1 VDAVII
7 SRGFNFFMTDFNKT
21 QFYCSRLGQ
30 IMVDPVCKTPF
41 DSWKDACIL
50 LEEEEA
56 KYSLMLDKT
65 MKSAQNKLAK
75 IEKVRL
81 LVQELEPNKDT
92 IVLADGCKSYLTSMY
107 GWLKYKKWN
116 ASSSGGGVTGGQNSA
131 NKGVLVEGKSIEMI
145 NILDGTAYQKN
156 EKVLSNE
163 WIIGIPDIV
172 TDDYVIDVK
181 SSWNIETFLSNL
193 TKEVPQKYFWQMQ
206 GYMMLTGA
214 KKSELSYCLVSTP
227 EEIIQME
234 TERIMQSS
242 KKWTEKEIRHNLT
255 FDDIPVDD
263 RRIKVIIERDEE
275 AIQRFQERILVCRQ
289 YLSEVESFH
298 FSMR

>member
-1 VDAVII
+1 
-7 SRGFNFFMTDFNKT
+7 MTDFSKT
-21 QFYCSRLGQ
+21 KFFCSRLGH
-30 IMVDPVCKTPF
+30 IMVDPVSKTPF
-41 DSWKDACIL
+41 DSWKDACAL

-75 IEKVRL
+75 IEKVKL
-81 LVQELEPNKDT
+81 NIQELEPHKDT

-116 ASSSGGGVTGGQNSA
+116 ASSSGGGVTGGQNSV
-131 NKGVLVEGKSIEMI
+131 NKGMLVEEKSIEMI
-145 NILDGTAYQKN
+145 NILDGTNHQKN
-156 EKVLSNE
+156 VEILNDE
-163 WIIGIPDIV
+163 WIIGVPDIV

-206 GYMMLTGA
+206 GYMLLTGA
-214 KKSELSYCLVSTP
+214 KKSELSYCLISTP
-227 EEIIQME
+227 EEIIQSE
-234 TERIMQSS
+234 TERIMQNS
-242 KKWTEKEIRHNLT
+242 KKWTEEEIRYNLT
-255 FDDIPVDD
+255 FDDIPIEQ
-263 RRIKVIIERDEE
+263 RRIKVVVERDEE
-275 AIQRFQERILVCRQ
+275 AIQRFQERIAICRQ
-289 YLSEVESFH
+289 YLSEIEALH